1 MDKTLFVKVDDVANE
16 LGISKA
22 HAYKLIRSMNCE
34 LKAKGYITIAGR
46 VSRKYFEERVY
57 GSDLA

>member
-1 MDKTLFVKVDDVANE
+1 MTKTLFVKVDDVAKE

-22 HAYKLIRSMNCE
+22 HAYKLIRSMNGE
-34 LKAKGYITIAGR
+34 LQKQGYITIAGR